1 MTGRALLT
9 LLFAVAS
16 VVAWSEPATAAG
28 PWRGQ
33 VVDAE
38 TNKPL
43 EGVVVLAQW
52 DKLSPGTIHAARA
65 FYDVDEVVTDA
76 DGRFVI
82 PERRV
87 LTPNPFV
94 TLDGPILLMF
104 KPGYGPGLERGL
116 PEYSNIHDMRRLMEK
131 QGVIFAMN
139 PVRTRGERRETW
151 PHVPSEIPNSMMRRF
166 LEAINQERRSYGL
179 GPIRELR

>member
-1 MTGRALLT
+1 VSRRALLA
-9 LLFAVAS
+9 LLFTVAS
-16 VVAWSEPATAAG
+16 LVAWSEPAAAAG

-33 VVDAE
+33 VIDAE
-38 TNKPL
+38 TGKPL

-52 DKLSPGTIHAARA
+52 DKLSPGAIHAARE

-76 DGRFVI
+76 DGRFAI

-87 LTPNPFV
+87 LTANPFV
-94 TLDGPILLMF
+94 SLDGPILHMF
-104 KPGYGPGLERGL
+104 KPGFGPGLERGL
-116 PEYSNIHDMRRLMEK
+116 PEYANIIDMRRLMEK
-131 QGVIFAMN
+131 QGVVFAMT
-139 PVRTRGERRETW
+139 PVRTREQRRETW
-151 PHVPSEIPNSMMRRF
+151 PHVPSEIPNSKMRRF